1 MMLHIFSKK
10 DEDFGDVYDCDKWGH
25 WDRLDECKRY
35 EKRLVAEAK
44 DLALSI
50 LFYVSLVLAVMYMF
64 GWDYTSG
71 VFTAVA
77 MAIWAGLTYYCG
89 GKSMI
94 KRYIDHLGN
103 EATYE

>member
-1 MMLHIFSKK
+1 MTSTIATSGVTGM
-10 DEDFGDVYDCDKWGH
+10 
-25 WDRLDECKRY
+25 LDECKRY

-44 DLALSI
+44 DMALSI
-50 LFYVSLVLAVMYMF
+50 LFYSSLIMAVLYMF

-71 VFTAVA
+71 IFTVAVLSV
-77 MAIWAGLTYYCG
+77 WAGLTYYCG

>member
-1 MMLHIFSKK
+1 MILHIYSKK
-10 DEDFGDVYDCDKWGH
+10 DEDFGDVYDFDKWGH

-44 DLALSI
+44 DMTLSI
-50 LFYVSLVLAVMYMF
+50 LFYVSLVLAGMYML
-64 GWDYTSG
+64 GWDHTSG
-71 VFTAVA
+71 IFTAVVV
-77 MAIWAGLTYYCG
+77 AIGVGIAYYCG

-94 KRYIDHLGN
+94 KRYRDHLGN

>member
-1 MMLHIFSKK
+1 MILRIFSKK
-10 DEDFGDVYDCDKWGH
+10 DEDYGDVYDCDKWGH

-44 DLALSI
+44 DLAISI
-50 LFYVSLVLAVMYMF
+50 IFYVSLVLAVLYMF

-71 VFTAVA
+71 IYTTFVMSV
-77 MAIWAGLTYYCG
+77 WAGLTYYCG